1 MRVISPGL
9 LVVMVGIAGCSASS
23 GPESQ
28 PEPAEG
34 PRIETPTPDLSAM
47 IVLRASRGLEPG
59 DTVDVDL
66 GDVDDEGRVR
76 SYVRGKGSGTV
87 SLNDLG
93 PVGTGKMVVTASR
106 LNVRRC
112 RSTGCSVLGYVVQ
125 GQEVEASD
133 FAGRWYRVR
142 VDGETTGYV
151 LAEHLQSVLARQ
163 RSAIAEIR
171 RRTADYY
178 RKELQRIES
187 GGAALFTGHEV
198 TLDEEMLDFVFRA
211 REAEGEALPIICN
224 AMRGIA
230 DFVRE
235 SMASYPPH
243 LFPAYSA
250 GVYLD
255 SAGSLDGENM
265 IAGLTG
271 DGGVY
276 CRPTQ

>member
-1 MRVISPGL
+1 MSG
-9 LVVMVGIAGCSASS
+9 
-23 GPESQ
+23 GPESR
-28 PEPAEG
+28 PGPAEK
-34 PRIETPTPDLSAM
+34 PRVEAATSELSAM

-59 DTVDVDL
+59 DTVAVAL
-66 GDVDDEGRVR
+66 GDIDDAGRVAF
-76 SYVRGKGSGTV
+76 YVRGKAAGTV
-87 SLNDLG
+87 SLSDLG

-112 RSTGCSVLGYVVQ
+112 RSTGCSVLGYVVE

-142 VDGETTGYV
+142 IDGETTGYV
-151 LAEHLQSVLARQ
+151 LAEHLQPVLARQ
-163 RSAIAEIR
+163 RGAMAEIR
-171 RRTADYY
+171 HRTAEYY
-178 RKELQRIES
+178 RNKLQRIES
-187 GGAALFTGHEV
+187 GGAPLFTGHDV
-198 TLDEEMLDFVFRA
+198 TLDDEMLDFVFRA
-211 REAEGEALPIICN
+211 SHAEGEALTLICS

-250 GVYLD
+250 GVYLE
-255 SAGSLDGENM
+255 STSSLDGENM

-276 CRPTQ
+276 CRPAQ